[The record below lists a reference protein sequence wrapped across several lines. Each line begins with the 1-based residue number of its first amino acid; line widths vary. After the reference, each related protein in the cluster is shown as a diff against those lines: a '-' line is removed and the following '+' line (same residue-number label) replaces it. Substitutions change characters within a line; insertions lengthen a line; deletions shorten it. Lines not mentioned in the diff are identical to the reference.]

1 MRLFDLNPQQLE
13 AVRTTH
19 GPVLIL
25 AGAGTGKTRVITARI
40 IYLLSEGIA
49 ADKILAVTFTNKAAN
64 EMRKR
69 IGAMQE
75 NVKRSKL
82 TICTFHAL
90 CVRILRQD
98 IEKLGYK
105 TNFSIYDES
114 DQLGLIRKIIP
125 RLAAANEKLDPNQA
139 RSFISKA
146 KNQRRKIFPSALT
159 LESALLDRYQEELK
173 MLNAVDFHDLLI
185 LAV

>member
-1 MRLFDLNPQQLE
+1 MQKP
-13 AVRTTH
+13 
-19 GPVLIL
+19 
-25 AGAGTGKTRVITARI
+25 
-40 IYLLSEGIA
+40 IA
-49 ADKILAVTFTNKAAN
+49 P
-64 EMRKR
+64 
-69 IGAMQE
+69 MQE

-98 IEKLGYK
+98 IENLGYK

-146 KNQRRKIFPSALT
+146 KNQRRKILPSAPT
-159 LESALLDRYQEELK
+159 LESALFHRYQEELK
-173 MLNAVDFHDLLI
+173 TLNAVDFDDLLI
-185 LAV
+185 LAVRLLDEFPDVRAKWTDRFEYIMVDEFQDTNGVQL